1 MSAIIFGTKPNQ
13 ILPQP
18 DFSASKS
25 ANGGWEGSQS
35 YLMKRGDMDNAAIRA
50 LFPAKKRATEL
61 DPNLESFFKFLKL
74 SSIDNISNLPGG
86 FTSIRV
92 NFAGFQS
99 AAGDFGTEDAPE
111 SEVPT
116 YSRRGVTKSA
126 PLNEHPKWKEL
137 EEIEQIALGKLLTG
151 EYGWG
156 QNPFSASTSNATY
169 AKGSGE
175 ELFKF
180 LPTDPITSAN
190 GIEFATRIAKGVST
204 YEYGSYTWTKRWQST
219 LDMTA
224 SQLNSLSQITT
235 PPGNPTTPTGGRDW
249 MLISA
254 DTEQTGDSNTLYTH
268 EITFL
273 LSERGGHDEFLQGS

>member
-18 DFSASKS
+18 DFSAAKS
-25 ANGGWEGSQS
+25 ANGGWTGSQS
-35 YLMKRGDMDNAAIRA
+35 YLMKRGDMDNAAIRS
-50 LFPAKKRATEL
+50 LFPAKKRATDL

-99 AAGDFGTEDAPE
+99 AAGDFGTEDAE
-111 SEVPT
+111 ELEIPT
-116 YSRRGVTKSA
+116 YSRRGITKSA
-126 PLNEHPKWKEL
+126 PLNEHPKWKALDDPTKETLGRMLAGEL
-137 EEIEQIALGKLLTG
+137 IYLTSNGDGLGDGLYFSGENGGRAPSDIQI
-151 EYGWG
+151 Y
-156 QNPFSASTSNATY
+156 STSGDSY
-169 AKGSGE
+169 
-175 ELFKF
+175 
-180 LPTDPITSAN
+180 
-190 GIEFATRIAKGVST
+190 EFAKRITQGRNT
-204 YEYGSYTWTKRWQST
+204 YEVGSFTWTKRWQST
-219 LDMTA
+219 KDMTA
-224 SQLNSLSQITT
+224 AQLNSLSRITD

-249 MLISA
+249 MLVSA

-273 LSERGGHDEFLQGS
+273 LSERGGHDEFLQGP